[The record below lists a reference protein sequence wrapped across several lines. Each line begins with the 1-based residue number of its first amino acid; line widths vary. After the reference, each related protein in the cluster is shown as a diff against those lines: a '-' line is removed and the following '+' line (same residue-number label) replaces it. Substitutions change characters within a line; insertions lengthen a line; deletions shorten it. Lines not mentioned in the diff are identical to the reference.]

1 MELKTKISKWDLIK
15 LKCFCTAK
23 ATINKTKRQP
33 SEWEKLFA
41 NKATDEIHRQL
52 IHLNIKKKNNS
63 KNGPKT
69 QTDISTKTYRWPR
82 GA

>member
-1 MELKTKISKWDLIK
+1 MKIKTKISKWDLIK

-23 ATINKTKRQP
+23 ETINKMKRQP

-41 NKATDEIHRQL
+41 NKATDEIHQQL
-52 IHLNIKKKNNS
+52 MQLNIKKNS
-63 KNGPKT
+63 KNGQKT

-82 GA
+82 GT